1 MGNPILHFTRSIVS
15 VLLFLMACPG
25 IAGTDI
31 SSASRIPTYE
41 VSTAGISTDR
51 FRVYTIMDPS
61 RKLTIDEIASDQVKG
76 DGPTGTLKPA
86 RVYIKSPNIDYW
98 LIFRLTNNSEKPVN
112 RIVRFDEP
120 FAKYANIYYRE
131 GDGWRVQSAGL
142 ATPIDN
148 RPVHNRNPIFPVNIG
163 PNETKTIYLKLH
175 SNYGMIT
182 IGIHCD
188 EPEAFLNWELL
199 QTAWYMF
206 YFGATSALVAYNLFL
221 FFALREKLYLYY
233 VLHGTCYISW
243 VLIYSGFD
251 LYLGVSEIMHYRLN
265 SVVDLVLVFLA
276 LFTRQLLQTPINLP
290 RIDKVLIGIAGIAI
304 IHGVASYIDITYY
317 HYITFLAFP
326 AYLFFMLLGVYAVMK
341 NITLAGYYLLSMGLY
356 FSGIIV
362 LALLLMGL
370 IPYNPLSRY
379 LYMPGSLA
387 EFTTLSLALAYRVRL
402 LQNQNTLFQKQL
414 IETERRTK
422 ERLERAV
429 AERTGALRKANTEL
443 ERMAKK
449 DGLTGLANRRLLNE
463 RLRHEWKRLARE
475 RQPMAAILCDI
486 DHFKKFNDQ
495 YGHQGGDECL
505 IKAARTIER
514 CLHRPGDLASRYGG
528 EEFLILLP
536 NTDSAG
542 ALTTAERIR
551 SAIEDLAIKHEN
563 SETSD
568 RLTMSFGVAAA
579 NPHEGVTAEQLV
591 AAADESLYRAKN
603 QGRNQVVRS

>member
-1 MGNPILHFTRSIVS
+1 
-15 VLLFLMACPG
+15 
-25 IAGTDI
+25 
-31 SSASRIPTYE
+31 
-41 VSTAGISTDR
+41 
-51 FRVYTIMDPS
+51 MDPS
-61 RKLTIDEIASDQVKG
+61 ESLTIGEIASDQVSG
-76 DGPTGTLKPA
+76 DGPAGTLTPS
-86 RVYIKSPNIDYW
+86 RIYIKSPNVDYW
-98 LIFRLTNNSEKPVN
+98 LIFRLRNSSDKPVN
-112 RIVRFDEP
+112 RILRFDEP
-120 FAKYANIYYRE
+120 FAKDASIYYRE
-131 GDGWRVQSAGL
+131 GDGWRSQSAGL
-142 ATPIDN
+142 STPIEN
-148 RPVHNRNPIFPVNIG
+148 RPIHNRNPIFPVDIE

-182 IGIHCD
+182 ISIHCD

-199 QTAWYMF
+199 QTACYMF

-233 VLHGTCYISW
+233 VLHGSSYISW
-243 VLIYSGFD
+243 VFIYSGFD
-251 LYLGVSEIMHYRLN
+251 LYLGATESTHYQLN
-265 SVVDLVLVFLA
+265 PVVILVIVFLA

-290 RIDKVLIGIAGIAI
+290 KIDKVLVAIAGTATAL
-304 IHGVASYIDITYY
+304 GVASYIDIRYY
-317 HYITFLAFP
+317 HYITFFAFP
-326 AYLFFMLLGVYAVMK
+326 AYLFFMLLGIYAVMK

-370 IPYNPLSRY
+370 IPYNQLLRY

-402 LQNQNTLFQKQL
+402 LQNQNTLFQQQL

-429 AERTGALRKANTEL
+429 AERTDALRKANAEL

-475 RQPMAAILCDI
+475 NRSMAAILCDI

-505 IKAARTIER
+505 IKVARTIER
-514 CLHRPGDLASRYGG
+514 CLHRPSDLAGRYGG

-536 NTDSAG
+536 NTDTAG

-551 SAIEDLAIKHEN
+551 SAIEDLAIEHEN